1 MDSFTDELSTNRLR
15 MKNLFFFFF
24 FTLSFLYLSLHR
36 HRVQLQM
43 NTMKIFSSIFLVHQL
58 EFSIANLLEQ
68 TVKNSQ
74 FSRGKYFP
82 IHRTNDRLGCESH
95 CWIMRM
101 NITQIYI
108 YIYLHCYMAI
118 YTKAFSKK
126 KNKEERRIT
135 R

>member
-95 CWIMRM
+95 C
-101 NITQIYI
+101 
-108 YIYLHCYMAI
+108 
-118 YTKAFSKK
+118 
-126 KNKEERRIT
+126 
-135 R
+135 